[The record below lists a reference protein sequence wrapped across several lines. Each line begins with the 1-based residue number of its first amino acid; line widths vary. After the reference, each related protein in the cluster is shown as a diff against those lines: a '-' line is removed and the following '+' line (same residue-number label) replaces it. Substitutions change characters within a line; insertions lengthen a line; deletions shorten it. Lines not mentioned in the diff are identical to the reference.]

1 MTDYVFGGRRDPEAP
16 RTTEA
21 RNADEVAR
29 LAALRLGLPTAWW
42 GVAMLVAT
50 EATLM
55 ACFIA
60 AYYYLRIRAPE
71 WPPPGIPEPR
81 VVVPL
86 VLACVLA
93 ATSVPM
99 QLASRAARAGG
110 LARARLFILLALLV
124 QAGYFAYEVYDFHD
138 QLQRFQPTTNAYGSI
153 YYTLLGADHA
163 HVLVGMLLSIW
174 LLLKLARGLTTYRLN
189 ATVAVTWYW
198 HFVNVLTLVVIG
210 TLTSAA
216 VI

>member
-1 MTDYVFGGRRDPEAP
+1 MTDYIFGGRREPEVP

-21 RNADEVAR
+21 RNAREVAAV
-29 LAALRLGLPTAWW
+29 AAQRLGLPAAWW
-42 GVAMLVAT
+42 GIAMLVAT

-55 ACFIA
+55 GCFVA
-60 AYYYLRIRAPE
+60 AYYYLRIRASD

-81 VVVPL
+81 VIVPV
-86 VLACVLA
+86 VLAVVLA
-93 ATSVPM
+93 STSAPM
-99 QLASRAARAGG
+99 QLAARAARAGG
-110 LARARLFILLALLV
+110 LALARGLILLALLV
-124 QAGYFAYEVYDFHD
+124 QSGYFAYEIVDFHD
-138 QLQRFQPTTNAYGSI
+138 QLQTFQPTTNAYGSI

-163 HVLVGMLLSIW
+163 HVLVGMLLNVW

-216 VI
+216 AV